1 MLKYQNLIGKSLK
14 EAVIFLKNKK
24 IPFDILK
31 TQGKK
36 DKELLKEP
44 YVVAVRETD
53 KIQVIAS
60 NFFTRINR

>member
-1 MLKYQNLIGKSLK
+1 MLQYQNLIGKSLK
-14 EAVIFLKNKK
+14 EAVIILKNKK
-24 IPFDILK
+24 ISFDILK

-36 DKELLKEP
+36 DKEVLKEP

-53 KIQVIAS
+53 RIQVIAS